1 MLVQSYLNKDKALAH
16 SAASFLTLFP
26 MGGGHCVSRQF
37 EIDSIQA
44 GMKF

>member
-1 MLVQSYLNKDKALAH
+1 MGSNHAPGNKAPSRVKLKPA
-16 SAASFLTLFP
+16 LTLLP

>member
-1 MLVQSYLNKDKALAH
+1 MTKATTVQLNEIK
-16 SAASFLTLFP
+16 LTLFP

>member
-1 MLVQSYLNKDKALAH
+1 MYCGAH
-16 SAASFLTLFP
+16 SPVAFSKSETIVELTLFP